1 MYTILIIED
10 EPRVASL
17 LMNGLEENG
26 YQTMVAY
33 DGLMG
38 LRLFQAHTFNL
49 VISDIVLP
57 KMDGFELAKEIRK
70 SNPNIPILML
80 TALGST
86 NDKLDGFDAGADDY
100 MVKPFDFRE
109 LNARIK
115 VLLKRVTGNVP
126 ELPQELVYADLR
138 IDLQR
143 KDVERNGI
151 FIKLSP
157 KEYNLLLYMVENA
170 ERVLSRVEI
179 AEKVWNTH
187 FDTGTNFIDVYINYL
202 RKKIDRDFEPKLIH
216 TKAIISCGSDNVIF
230 SFKRIHKSYCLIFV
244 NIKTDVFSFQNTF
257 HHFRCFLDYIVLK
270 EKITLS
276 LPQLMM
282 AMDTPTGMH

>member
-10 EPRVASL
+10 DPRVASL

-38 LRLFQAHTFNL
+38 LRLFQTHTFDL

-70 SNPNIPILML
+70 TNPHIPILML

-100 MVKPFDFRE
+100 MVKPFDF
-109 LNARIK
+109 
-115 VLLKRVTGNVP
+115 
-126 ELPQELVYADLR
+126 
-138 IDLQR
+138 
-143 KDVERNGI
+143 
-151 FIKLSP
+151 
-157 KEYNLLLYMVENA
+157 
-170 ERVLSRVEI
+170 
-179 AEKVWNTH
+179 
-187 FDTGTNFIDVYINYL
+187 IDVYINYL

-216 TKAIISCGSDNVIF
+216 TKAGMGFI
-230 SFKRIHKSYCLIFV
+230 L
-244 NIKTDVFSFQNTF
+244 TDK
-257 HHFRCFLDYIVLK
+257 L
-270 EKITLS
+270 
-276 LPQLMM
+276 
-282 AMDTPTGMH
+282 

>member
-38 LRLFQAHTFNL
+38 LRLFQTHTFDL
-49 VISDIVLP
+49 DISDIVLP

-70 SNPNIPILML
+70 TNPHIPILML

-115 VLLKRVTGNVP
+115 VLLKRVAGNAQ

-143 KDVERNGI
+143 KDVERNSI
-151 FIKLSP
+151 SIKLSP

-216 TKAIISCGSDNVIF
+216 TKAGMGFI
-230 SFKRIHKSYCLIFV
+230 L
-244 NIKTDVFSFQNTF
+244 TDK
-257 HHFRCFLDYIVLK
+257 L
-270 EKITLS
+270 
-276 LPQLMM
+276 
-282 AMDTPTGMH
+282 

>member
-38 LRLFQAHTFNL
+38 LRLFQTHTFDL

-70 SNPNIPILML
+70 TNPNIPILML

-100 MVKPFDFRE
+100 MVKP
-109 LNARIK
+109 
-115 VLLKRVTGNVP
+115 VTGNAQ

-151 FIKLSP
+151 SIKLSP

-216 TKAIISCGSDNVIF
+216 TKAGMGFI
-230 SFKRIHKSYCLIFV
+230 L
-244 NIKTDVFSFQNTF
+244 TD
-257 HHFRCFLDYIVLK
+257 
-270 EKITLS
+270 KI
-276 LPQLMM
+276 
-282 AMDTPTGMH
+282 